1 MGSGLRESSKKEA
14 KLCSG
19 RTQPRV
25 RLFDRS
31 VYINGRKKLP
41 TFYLIFPSQDPEA
54 IIVMLNHDLVAID
67 CKSPGYPCF
76 KNPYAMD
83 LNDSPVTCCEYVVDC
98 PGDLIPN
105 LYVVGSRATKGRCIY
120 DVC

>member
-1 MGSGLRESSKKEA
+1 MLE
-14 KLCSG
+14 
-19 RTQPRV
+19 RTPRV
-25 RLFDRS
+25 SYSLF
-31 VYINGRKKLP
+31 K
-41 TFYLIFPSQDPEA
+41 DPEA

-105 LYVVGSRATKGRCIY
+105 LYVVGSRATKAAEGGR
-120 DVC
+120 